1 MDDIKEK
8 VRSFLNKNKS
18 TAQIKDD
25 DDLFEKG
32 FVDSLFSLQLIMFL
46 EKQFRIRIKNKD
58 IKEDN
63 FRSIDK
69 IAETVDRLMK
79 K

>member
-1 MDDIKEK
+1 MDDIKQK
-8 VRSFLNKNKS
+8 VRAFLSKNKS
-18 TAQIKDD
+18 TEQIKDE

-32 FVDSLFSLQLIMFL
+32 FVDSLFSLQLIMYL
-46 EKQFRIRIKNKD
+46 EKEFHIKIKNKD

-69 IAETVDRLMK
+69 IAETVTRLK
-79 K
+79 KK